1 MSVQTFEEFD
11 RKVGAVLMPPAEM
24 ARVEESFRL
33 DVKTRREFLKMRS
46 SLLSMQKDWAE
57 EMLLQVVTKIPQDS
71 QLTVR
76 AVLALKAMF
85 EKHFDL
91 LIRGRFNGPFVQSLR
106 RLGTFCLYHGI
117 APGPIQNGYD
127 AVRDQVYDAFTKGD
141 DTQSLE
147 EQASVYRLLTRWTA
161 AECFHIQQFHNQFWQ
176 IHAHDLLSH
185 GESRVLPLPY
195 RMITALESVNQ
206 K

>member
-11 RKVGAVLMPPAEM
+11 RKVGAVLMPAAEM
-24 ARVEESFRL
+24 ARVEEAFRL

-46 SLLSMQKDWAE
+46 ALLSMQKDWAE

-76 AVLALKAMF
+76 AVLALKSMF

-91 LIRGRFNGPFVQSLR
+91 LIRGRFNGPFVLSLR

-117 APGPIQNGYD
+117 APGPIHNGYSS
-127 AVRDQVYDAFTKGD
+127 VRDQVYDTFVNGD
-141 DTQSLE
+141 GGSLE

-161 AECFHIQQFHNQFWQ
+161 TECFHIQQMHNQFWK
-176 IHAHDLLSH
+176 IHAQDLLAH
-185 GESRVLPLPY
+185 GESRSLPLPY
-195 RMITALESVNQ
+195 RMITTLENVSQN
-206 K
+206 